1 MHRSARLI
9 VIVAGLV
16 AGCLSGCTSS
26 SSHSHGNPD
35 PGGKRLAFLTQ
46 AARQAV
52 PPQATAVHLDLKKS
66 HWDPGGCDGGSP
78 GWSRMEAEQVFRT
91 ADDVA
96 PQVDAAMRKARW
108 HSVPVQGGTA
118 VREYEP
124 ATRKGYGGHGWL
136 YSSAGNGGTTW
147 HLDLSAAPG
156 EVATHA
162 C

>member
-1 MHRSARLI
+1 MLRSARLI

-16 AGCLSGCTSS
+16 AGCLAACTSS
-26 SSHSHGNPD
+26 NSNPHGNPD
-35 PGGKRLAFLTQ
+35 PGGKRLTFLTQ

-52 PPQATAVHLDLKKS
+52 PPGATAVHLELKTS

-96 PQVDAAMRKARW
+96 SQVDAAISKAHW
-108 HSVPVQGGTA
+108 QSVPVQGGTA

-124 ATRKGYGGHGWL
+124 AMHKGYGGHGWL
-136 YSSAGNGGTTW
+136 FSSARTGRTTW
-147 HLDLSAAPG
+147 HLNLSAAPA
-156 EVATHA
+156 EAPTHT